1 MASKRKFRLRAILT
15 LAIALIVLMTV
26 GLAALLANNLIA
38 AQFERYVT
46 GQQSQ
51 RIRDIAGGLDAQ
63 YNPATGWNEALV
75 HAAGMY
81 ALYDGYIIKVYDG
94 AGRVVW
100 DAEHHDM
107 ALCGSIMAEISERM
121 SHWRSAANGRRMSQ
135 TLALTYDGKGVG
147 SVVVSYYGPF
157 FFTENDFEF
166 LNTLNLA
173 LLVTA
178 GIALAFALAVGL
190 ILASRIAR
198 PVVKTAAIAGR
209 IAAGDYQV
217 RYEGRTG
224 SRELSD
230 LVRSVNQLAE
240 ALEEQEALRR
250 RLTGDVAHELRT
262 PLAAV
267 GAHLE
272 AMIDGVWQP
281 TPERLEGLQE
291 EVARLTGLVSDLE
304 ALADAES
311 GDRKLEIAP
320 VELSAVAR
328 EAGRKF
334 ELELSRKN
342 LAFAVRGA
350 AWAMGDRA
358 RLHQVL
364 SNLIGNAVK
373 YTPEG
378 GHIRAFAHPE
388 GDKAVV
394 EVEDDGI
401 GIPKEALPL
410 VFERFYRVDS
420 SRSRRTG
427 GAGIGLAIVKSIV
440 RAHGGSV
447 EAVSGE
453 GRGSRFIVRLPA
465 APEEK

>member
-1 MASKRKFRLRAILT
+1 
-15 LAIALIVLMTV
+15 
-26 GLAALLANNLIA
+26 
-38 AQFERYVT
+38 
-46 GQQSQ
+46 
-51 RIRDIAGGLDAQ
+51 
-63 YNPATGWNEALV
+63 
-75 HAAGMY
+75 
-81 ALYDGYIIKVYDG
+81 
-94 AGRVVW
+94 
-100 DAEHHDM
+100 
-107 ALCGSIMAEISERM
+107 
-121 SHWRSAANGRRMSQ
+121 
-135 TLALTYDGKGVG
+135 
-147 SVVVSYYGPF
+147 VVVSYYGPF
-157 FFTENDFEF
+157 FFTESDFEF

-173 LLVTA
+173 LAATA

-190 ILASRIAR
+190 MLASRIAR
-198 PVVKTAAIAGR
+198 PVVRTAAIAGR

-217 RYEGRTG
+217 RYEGATG
-224 SRELSD
+224 SRELAE
-230 LVRSVNQLAE
+230 LVQSVNQLAA
-240 ALEEQEALRR
+240 ALEAQEALRR

-281 TPERLEGLQE
+281 TPQRLEGLQE

-311 GDRKLEIAP
+311 GDMKLEKGP
-320 VELSAVAR
+320 VELSDLAR

-334 ELELSRKN
+334 ELELVKKN
-342 LAFAVRGA
+342 LTFEVEGV

-378 GHIRAFAHPE
+378 GHIRAFAHRE
-388 GDKAVV
+388 GDMAVA

-410 VFERFYRVDS
+410 VFERFYRVDA
-420 SRSRRTG
+420 SRNRRTG
-427 GAGIGLAIVKSIV
+427 GAGIGLAIVKSIAL
-440 RAHGGSV
+440 AHGGTV

-453 GRGSRFIVRLPA
+453 GRGSRFVVRLPA